1 MLVIGERINGMFKNV
16 RAAITEQNKDAIV
29 DLAKRQVAAG
39 AQVLDVNVGPASDE
53 PKKAMLWLV
62 DAVQGAVDVPLSI
75 DSAKLEVFEP
85 ALERCRVR
93 PFINSTTGAKDK
105 LDFFLPLA
113 VKYDASVI
121 ALTIDEQGVPSTTE
135 GRTDIAM
142 RTLVA
147 AMEHGLPTDRLYID
161 PITLPVKVAQD
172 QCPRLMEALT
182 QFRQLADPA
191 PHTIIG
197 LSNVSQRAQEKHLID
212 RTFLI
217 MCMARGLDSAILDP
231 LDKELVDALIT
242 AELLLNKQLYCD
254 SYLEAYRC

>member
-16 RAAITEQNKDAIV
+16 RTAIV
-29 DLAKRQVAAG
+29 EGNKEVIQDLARRQLAAG
-39 AQVLDVNVGPASDE
+39 AQVLDVNVGPSSDE
-53 PKKAMLWLV
+53 PVKAMRWLV
-62 DAVQGAVDVPLSI
+62 DAIQEAVDAPLSI

-85 ALERCRVR
+85 ALERCKAK
-93 PFINSTTGAKDK
+93 PFINSTTGAQDK

-135 GRTDIAM
+135 GRTEIAM
-142 RTLVA
+142 RTVMS
-147 AMEHGLPTDRLYID
+147 AMEHGLPTERLYMD

-172 QCPRLMEALT
+172 QCPRLMAALT
-182 QFRQLADPA
+182 QFRQLCDPA

-197 LSNVSQRAQEKHLID
+197 LSNVSQKAQEKHLID
-212 RTFLI
+212 RTFLV
-217 MCMARGLDSAILDP
+217 MCMAHGLDSAIIDP
-231 LDKELVDALIT
+231 LDTDLVNAMIT
-242 AELLLNKQLYCD
+242 AELLMNRQLYCD

>member
-1 MLVIGERINGMFKNV
+1 MLIIGERINGMFKNV
-16 RAAITEQNKDAIV
+16 RAAIAEQNKDVIV
-29 DLAKRQVAAG
+29 DLARRQVAAG

-53 PKKAMLWLV
+53 PVKAMLWLV
-62 DAVQGAVDVPLSI
+62 DTIQAAVDVPLSI

-85 ALERCRVR
+85 ALERCKAK

-113 VKYDASVI
+113 VKYDASII
-121 ALTIDEQGVPSTTE
+121 ALTIDEQGIPSTTE
-135 GRTDIAM
+135 GRTEIAM

-147 AMEHGLPTDRLYID
+147 AMENGLPGDKLYMD

-172 QCPRLMEALT
+172 QCPRLMEALI

-217 MCMARGLDSAILDP
+217 MCMAHGLDSAILDP
-231 LDKELVDALIT
+231 LDKDLVDALIT

-254 SYLEAYRC
+254 SYLEAYHC